1 MNITE
6 KGDINMEKI
15 LIVEDDVT
23 ISNLIKL
30 NLSMLNYETRQA
42 YDGQEALD
50 ILRKEEFDLILLD
63 VMLPKIDGFS
73 LIEKIKNKDIAV
85 IFLTAK
91 ESITDKVKG
100 LKLGAD
106 DYIVKPFES
115 VELLARVEAVL
126 RRYGKK
132 DKIIRFKDLDIHLE
146 ERIVT
151 KNGEKV
157 ELALKEFELIK
168 LLVENKGIALSRE
181 KILERVWGFDYFGET
196 RTVDMHIQK
205 LRKKLGLWNEINT
218 VYKIGYRLEN

>member
-1 MNITE
+1 
-6 KGDINMEKI
+6 MEKI

-23 ISNLIKL
+23 ISNLVKL
-30 NLSMLNYETRQA
+30 NLNMLNYETKQA
-42 YDGQEALD
+42 FDGQEALD
-50 ILRKEEFDLILLD
+50 LLEEEEFDLMLLD

-73 LIEKIKNKDIAV
+73 LIEKIKHRDMAV

-91 ESITDKVKG
+91 ESITDRVKG

-132 DKIIRFKDLDIHLE
+132 DKILKFKGLDIHVE

-181 KILERVWGFDYFGET
+181 KILEKVWGFDYFGET

-218 VYKIGYRLEN
+218 VYKIGYRLDD